1 MILVDSLL
9 YEIDLKLNK
18 LASNTHQDIP
28 VENKIIAINEA
39 QIKLIKQ
46 KLTYNNN
53 YKLGFDSFK
62 KRYEDLES
70 LVVTYEPANLV
81 KLTADFSKLKSKYM
95 FYVDSYLL
103 ADKGN
108 CKNRKINVRLVK
120 HADVQTLLNNSH
132 YKPSFE
138 YQETL
143 ATISDNKL
151 EVYTDNSFEPKKAY
165 ISYLRYPKKIDKA
178 GYIDFDGSNSKNS
191 DCELP
196 DYLKDE
202 LVDLAVQ
209 ELAFSTENVPAAQ
222 FTEQRLTHD
231 E

>member
-9 YEIDLKLNK
+9 YKIDLKLNK
-18 LASNTHQDIP
+18 LASNTHQSIP
-28 VENKIIAINEA
+28 LEDKIIALNEA

-53 YKLGFDSFK
+53 YKLGLDSFK
-62 KRYEDLES
+62 KRYEDLQTLVITSES
-70 LVVTYEPANLV
+70 LSISKE
-81 KLTADFSKLKSKYM
+81 TADLSKLKSKYM
-95 FYVDSYLL
+95 FYIDSYLL
-103 ADKGN
+103 ADKGE
-108 CKNRKINVRLVK
+108 CKSKKINVRLVK
-120 HADVQTLLNNSH
+120 HSDVQTLLNNNH

-143 ATISDNKL
+143 ATISGTKL
-151 EVYTDNSFEPKKAY
+151 EIYTNDTFEPKKAY
-165 ISYLRYPKKIDKA
+165 ISYIRYPNKIDKE
-178 GYIDFDGSNSKNS
+178 GYVDFDGSESKNA

-196 DYLKDE
+196 NFLEDE
-202 LVDLAVQ
+202 LVDIAVQ

-222 FTEQRLTHD
+222 FTEQRIQHN